1 MSGRKGIGR
10 RGRKVMKRGI
20 NDMGE
25 SVRIE
30 IAVEV
35 EVVENKWESRS
46 GLKL

>member
-1 MSGRKGIGR
+1 MSGRKGMGR
-10 RGRKVMKRGI
+10 RGRKIIRRGI

-46 GLKL
+46 VLIL